1 MYEVRM
7 SWSPRA
13 VTLLT
18 LVSVLATGRV
28 TSQGIVSQFGVASGV
43 TVPTGAYHAGSL
55 GGFNAGWQ
63 GMALVGFKLPR
74 SPVGFRLDVTYATNR
89 ANDQFKAIY
98 QSSIGRPTDET
109 STLLGANVD
118 LSYPIPS
125 SSRLK
130 PYLLGGIGVYHAT
143 ISMTETLAPSADTSE
158 STLAWNL
165 GGGLGYD
172 MPGVTLFIEARFV
185 EVTGGLGYS
194 CPLATSCPRQSGPQ
208 STFVPIAVG
217 IRFGRL

>member
-63 GMALVGFKLPR
+63 RVAPRRLKLP
-74 SPVGFRLDVTYATNR
+74 PA
-89 ANDQFKAIY
+89 
-98 QSSIGRPTDET
+98 P
-109 STLLGANVD
+109 LGV
-118 LSYPIPS
+118 
-125 SSRLK
+125 R
-130 PYLLGGIGVYHAT
+130 IGVTCRTKPAHDPLKALFHAST
-143 ISMTETLAPSADTSE
+143 CPPPDGTSQL
-158 STLAWNL
+158 SRTA
-165 GGGLGYD
+165 
-172 MPGVTLFIEARFV
+172 AR
-185 EVTGGLGYS
+185 
-194 CPLATSCPRQSGPQ
+194 R
-208 STFVPIAVG
+208 
-217 IRFGRL
+217 

>member
-74 SPVGFRLDVTYATNR
+74 SPVGLRLDVTYGTNR
-89 ANDQFKAIY
+89 PNDQFKSIY
-98 QSSIGRPTDET
+98 QPSLGRPPAQTP
-109 STLLGANVD
+109 TLGGANLYLRSPFP
-118 LSYPIPS
+118 LS
-125 SSRLK
+125 
-130 PYLLGGIGVYHAT
+130 
-143 ISMTETLAPSADTSE
+143 
-158 STLAWNL
+158 
-165 GGGLGYD
+165 
-172 MPGVTLFIEARFV
+172 
-185 EVTGGLGYS
+185 
-194 CPLATSCPRQSGPQ
+194 PR
-208 STFVPIAVG
+208 
-217 IRFGRL
+217 